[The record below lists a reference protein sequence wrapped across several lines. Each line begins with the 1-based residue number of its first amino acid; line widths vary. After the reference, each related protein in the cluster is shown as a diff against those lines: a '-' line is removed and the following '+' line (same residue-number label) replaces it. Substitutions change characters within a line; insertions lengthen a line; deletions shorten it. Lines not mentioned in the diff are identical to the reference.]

1 MTESARRGASG
12 PVAEDDPLRSAFW
25 LLVGCVGLVGV
36 VAATVVMHGAAGP
49 ALVLE
54 SVVLVAAASRTT
66 AGHALLL
73 VAVAW
78 GLHTG
83 FVVNHYGEL
92 AFAVSDVQHLA
103 LLLGVGL
110 LALAASRGLRRVS
123 VVAATGW
130 TAQPP
135 SDPSGTRGL
144 GGARKMVG

>member
-1 MTESARRGASG
+1 MTESARRGASD

-25 LLVGCVGLVGV
+25 LLAGCVGLVGV
-36 VAATVVMHGAAGP
+36 VAATVVTHGAAGP
-49 ALVLE
+49 ALALE

-73 VAVAW
+73 TAVAW

-92 AFAVSDVQHLA
+92 TFAVSDVQRLA

-110 LALAASRGLRRVS
+110 LAVAGGRIHHQVS
-123 VVAATGW
+123 VVATTGW
-130 TAQPP
+130 T
-135 SDPSGTRGL
+135 RR
-144 GGARKMVG
+144 ARVDLRS

>member
-1 MTESARRGASG
+1 MTESARRGASD

-25 LLVGCVGLVGV
+25 LLAGCVGLVGV
-36 VAATVVMHGAAGP
+36 VAATVVTHGAAGP

-54 SVVLVAAASRTT
+54 SVVLAAAASRTT

-92 AFAVSDVQHLA
+92 TFAAAERQHLA
-103 LLLGVGL
+103 LLLAVGL
-110 LALAASRGLRRVS
+110 LALAASRSLRRVS
-123 VVAATGW
+123 AVAATG
-130 TAQPP
+130 
-135 SDPSGTRGL
+135 STRRERVVL
-144 GGARKMVG
+144 RA

>member
-25 LLVGCVGLVGV
+25 LLAGCVGLVGV
-36 VAATVVMHGAAGP
+36 VAATVVTHGGAGP

-83 FVVNHYGEL
+83 FVVNHHGEL
-92 AFAVSDVQHLA
+92 AFAVSDVRHLA

-110 LALAASRGLRRVS
+110 LALSGSRIHHQVS
-123 VVAATGW
+123 VVATTG
-130 TAQPP
+130 
-135 SDPSGTRGL
+135 STRRERVDL
-144 GGARKMVG
+144 RT

>member
-1 MTESARRGASG
+1 MVT
-12 PVAEDDPLRSAFW
+12 
-25 LLVGCVGLVGV
+25 
-36 VAATVVMHGAAGP
+36 HGGAGP

-110 LALAASRGLRRVS
+110 LALSGSRIHHQVSLSRQPGGLDES
-123 VVAATGW
+123 GW
-130 TAQPP
+130 TFGHDAAV
-135 SDPSGTRGL
+135 SEGAALRGPSGT
-144 GGARKMVG
+144 

>member
-1 MTESARRGASG
+1 MTESVRRGASG

-25 LLVGCVGLVGV
+25 LLAGCVGLVGV
-36 VAATVVMHGAAGP
+36 VVATVVTHGAAGP

-54 SVVLVAAASRTT
+54 SVVLAAGASRTT

-92 AFAVSDVQHLA
+92 TFAVAERQHLA
-103 LLLGVGL
+103 LLLAVGL
-110 LALAASRGLRRVS
+110 FALAAGRSLRRVS
-123 VVAATGW
+123 AVAATG
-130 TAQPP
+130 A
-135 SDPSGTRGL
+135 TRRERVDL
-144 GGARKMVG
+144 RT